1 MKISNYSSLI
11 ILFGALLGFIWPDP
25 GILLRPILNILLMIL
40 IFLSCL
46 EIDLN
51 QIWQTFKKPKLIFF
65 ELLIVHLASPILIYV
80 FLKPFL
86 SPELFLGLILVTT
99 VPVGRSAVF
108 LSNLFRGLPEKA
120 LVISSLSNL
129 ISPIILPLITYY
141 FAQSTIKF
149 DLLEMSSSMAIIIII
164 PFFLALI
171 FRHFNIIKKI
181 IIHQTDISTILVAII
196 VWGIIAPIHSQI
208 TSHFYL
214 SLILTI
220 LSLVLMS
227 INFGLGYLLGSNQ
240 SEKITYAISAT
251 YKNYSLA
258 TIIATM
264 TFPGLILISL
274 PSLIY
279 SISNNLLLLPL
290 QFLLKLDNEH
300 PNHRR

>member
-1 MKISNYSSLI
+1 MKISKYSSVI
-11 ILFGALLGFIWPDP
+11 ILFGAFLGFVWPNP
-25 GILLRPILNILLMIL
+25 GISLRPILNILLMIL

-51 QIWQTFKKPKLIFF
+51 KIVETLKQPKLLFF
-65 ELLIVHLASPILIYV
+65 ELLIVHLASPILIYI
-80 FLKPFL
+80 FLKPFI
-86 SPELFLGLILVTT
+86 SPELFVGLILVST

-108 LSNLFRGLPEKA
+108 LSNLFGGLPEKA

-129 ISPIILPLITYY
+129 ISPITLPLITYY
-141 FAQSTIKF
+141 FTQSTIKF
-149 DLLEMSSSMAIIIII
+149 DAIEMGSSMAIIIII
-164 PFFLALI
+164 PFFLAII

-181 IIHQTDISTILVAII
+181 ITYQTDISTLLVAII
-196 VWGIIAPIHSQI
+196 VWGIIAPIHNQI
-208 TSHFYL
+208 TAHFYL
-214 SLILTI
+214 SLILTL
-220 LSLVLMS
+220 LSIVLMS

-258 TIIATM
+258 TIIAAI

-279 SISNNLLLLPL
+279 SISNNLLLIPL
-290 QFLLKLDNEH
+290 QYLLKSNNEY
-300 PNHRR
+300 PNHR

>member
-1 MKISNYSSLI
+1 MKISKYSSLI
-11 ILFGALLGFIWPDP
+11 ILFGALLGFIWPHP
-25 GILLRPILNILLMIL
+25 GILLRPLLNILLMIL

-51 QIWQTFKKPKLIFF
+51 KIWQTFKKPKLIFL
-65 ELLIVHLASPILIYV
+65 ELLIVHLASPILIFI
-80 FLKPFL
+80 FLKPFIQ
-86 SPELFLGLILVTT
+86 PELFLGLILVTT

-108 LSNLFRGLPEKA
+108 LSNLFGGLPEKA
-120 LVISSLSNL
+120 LIISSLSNL
-129 ISPIILPLITYY
+129 ISPIVLPLITYY
-141 FAQSTIKF
+141 FARSTIKF
-149 DLLEMSSSMAIIIII
+149 DAIEMGSSITIIIVI

-171 FRHFNIIKKI
+171 FKHFNLIKKI
-181 IIHQTDISTILVAII
+181 INYQTDISTILVAII

-227 INFGLGYLLGSNQ
+227 INFGLGYLLGSSQ
-240 SEKITYAISAT
+240 PEKITYAISAT

-258 TIIATM
+258 TIIASL
-264 TFPGLILISL
+264 TFPWAIMVTL

-279 SISNNLLLLPL
+279 SISNNILLLPL
-290 QFLLKLDNEH
+290 QFLLKLNNEH
-300 PNHRR
+300 SNHR

>member
-1 MKISNYSSLI
+1 MNISKYSSLI
-11 ILFGALLGFIWPDP
+11 ILFGALLGFLWPSP
-25 GILLRPILNILLMIL
+25 GLALRPILNILLMIL

-51 QIWQTFKKPKLIFF
+51 QIWATFKKPKLIFF
-65 ELLIVHLASPILIYV
+65 ELLIVHLASPILIYI
-80 FLKPFL
+80 FLKPFI

-108 LSNLFRGLPEKA
+108 LSNLFGGLPEKA

-129 ISPIILPLITYY
+129 ISPLTLPLITYY
-141 FAQSTIKF
+141 FTQSTIKF
-149 DLLEMSSSMAIIIII
+149 DAIEMSTSMAYIIII
-164 PFFLALI
+164 PFLLAILL
-171 FRHFNIIKKI
+171 RRFNLVKKI
-181 IIHQTDISTILVAII
+181 TRHQTDLSTVLVSII
-196 VWGIIAPIHSQI
+196 VWGIVAPIHNQI
-208 TSHFYL
+208 TSHLFL
-214 SLILTI
+214 SFELTL

-227 INFGLGYLLGSNQ
+227 INFALGYFLGTNK

-258 TIIATM
+258 TIIAAL
-264 TFPGLILISL
+264 TFPNVILISL

-290 QFLLKLDNEH
+290 QFLLKLNNEH